1 MLIAIINKLLNY
13 FYCIEKFSYMY
24 LRKNIFINSNIAI
37 KDRVKLDY
45 SSINN
50 IIIPEVFNQY
60 FIDRDKK

>member
-1 MLIAIINKLLNY
+1 
-13 FYCIEKFSYMY
+13 MY